1 MGGLVWRVLG
11 TGSAV
16 VAGLVANKAVTRIW
30 SKAGKDATVDPK
42 NPHTPTGEAVA
53 LAVLSAAAAALAQT
67 LITRKAARYYE
78 QSSGHLPAPMRA
90 AEEKAAKA

>member
-30 SKAGKDATVDPK
+30 SKAGKDENVDPQ
-42 NPHTPTGEAVA
+42 NPNTPLGEALA
-53 LAVLSAAAAALAQT
+53 LAAVAREVL
-67 LITRKAARYYE
+67 
-78 QSSGHLPAPMRA
+78 G
-90 AEEKAAKA
+90 